1 MSTALLWLQLLG
13 AAVLI
18 LGGAR
23 YLARSSDVIARRTG
37 LGHTFAGIVLLA
49 TATSLPE
56 LGTGISAISLQDSP
70 NLAAGSAF
78 GSNLVN
84 IFIIGIAD
92 MVWRNGPLLGSV
104 SRAPLLVALL
114 GTGVIGIGAV
124 SVLVHHQT
132 TAMGEWYVSP
142 FTGVLFAFF
151 LFAAFAVY
159 RSSKSQNVVAPSPDD
174 TESPDTEIDDAQ
186 RGEAVGALGPAVG
199 LYIASALVVI
209 ASSVWLS
216 YVGDGLAD
224 RLGWDESFV
233 GTQFLAIST
242 SLPELATSLAALR
255 LGSPELAVGN
265 LLGSNLFNMGFILS
279 ANELAFTDG
288 TIWAAIS
295 PSHGYTAVI
304 AIAMTAVVVVALLL
318 RTRSADQAVAGKA
331 GAELSGVRRWAKPEA
346 LILIT
351 AYIGASIGLF
361 YWG

>member
-1 MSTALLWLQLLG
+1 LSTALLWLQLLG

-23 YLARSSDVIARRTG
+23 YLAQSSDVIARRTG

-70 NLAAGSAF
+70 DLAAGSAF

-114 GTGVIGIGAV
+114 GMGVIGIGAV
-124 SVLVHHQT
+124 SVFVHQQT

-142 FTGVLFAFF
+142 LTGVLFAFF
-151 LFAAFAVY
+151 LFATFAIY
-159 RSSKSQNVVAPSPDD
+159 RSAKGQNGAAPVPDSP
-174 TESPDTEIDDAQ
+174 AQ
-186 RGEAVGALGPAVG
+186 DEAVGALGPAIG
-199 LYIASALVVI
+199 LYMTSALVVI

-255 LGSPELAVGN
+255 MGAPGLAVGN
-265 LLGSNLFNMGFILS
+265 LLGSNLLNMGFILS
-279 ANELAFTDG
+279 ANELALTDG

-295 PSHGYTAVI
+295 PSHGYTALI
-304 AIAMTAVVVVALLL
+304 AIAMTVVVVVALLV
-318 RTRSADQAVAGKA
+318 RTRSANGAGASQA
-331 GAELSGVRRWAKPEA
+331 GAELSGLRRWAKPEA
-346 LILIT
+346 LILIG